1 MGLFFFFCY
10 DDGMAKK
17 EEPFHAPFK
26 KLKGVKVASG
36 KRASAPEPAKPKQPP
51 AEPDDREIFALAM
64 RGVTPQGGSYA
75 PSLSF

>member
-1 MGLFFFFCY
+1 
-10 DDGMAKK
+10 MAKK

-36 KRASAPEPAKPKQPP
+36 KKASAPEPAKPKQPP